1 MTSDPVSGSHNVNV
15 PPNGHMGVLPHVSQS
30 QSQYGMYPTKGANDS
45 FKNFDNISNGGH
57 QSSLSPLAY
66 IENQGSPAKSGSGA
80 NTASRG
86 GRLLEPLFGQQNRMA
101 NPKHFVTKSGGLSAL
116 TH

>member
-1 MTSDPVSGSHNVNV
+1 
-15 PPNGHMGVLPHVSQS
+15 
-30 QSQYGMYPTKGANDS
+30 MYPTKGANDS

-57 QSSLSPLAY
+57 QTSLSPLAY
-66 IENQGSPAKSGSGA
+66 MEGQGSPGKSASGT

-86 GRLLEPLFGQQNRMA
+86 GRLLEPLFGGQQNRVA

-116 TH
+116 TQHQDEGEYDS